1 MLPSSIL
8 RNKLDSR
15 NARLM
20 QAVDPDHLIEE
31 AEERV
36 KARELEVTASQ
47 IPSYDRVRPC
57 KLVELGYSPHL
68 SRRGTVPKPP
78 KPEELR
84 DLISPPA
91 KNLFSADT
99 VTPPLAPG
107 DAGRG
112 VQAQARG

>member
-36 KARELEVTASQ
+36 RARELEVTASQ
-47 IPSYDRVRPC
+47 IPR
-57 KLVELGYSPHL
+57 
-68 SRRGTVPKPP
+68 
-78 KPEELR
+78 
-84 DLISPPA
+84 
-91 KNLFSADT
+91 
-99 VTPPLAPG
+99 
-107 DAGRG
+107 
-112 VQAQARG
+112 

>member
-1 MLPSSIL
+1 MSRSPFFLSSRVFFAGKTFL
-8 RNKLDSR
+8 LGS
-15 NARLM
+15 
-20 QAVDPDHLIEE
+20 AVN
-31 AEERV
+31 
-36 KARELEVTASQ
+36 ELTPFSSFS
-47 IPSYDRVRPC
+47 IIGNCSYDRVRPC

-112 VQAQARG
+112 SDSWDRG